1 MRYSGQ
7 FNSSNNMSQIFD
19 QILEGKTEFST
30 ICDDLNEMINIIYIT
45 KYEELCK
52 NLNKYYIK

>member
-7 FNSSNNMSQIFD
+7 FNSSNNMS

>member
-1 MRYSGQ
+1 
-7 FNSSNNMSQIFD
+7 MSQIFD

>member
-30 ICDDLNEMINIIYIT
+30 ICDDLNEMINIIYIA